1 MLVTKFFREVQG
13 YKKKADV
20 DKLWHHY
27 FINYFVLISKWDLPN
42 ILRWT
47 QLKTNIP
54 GRTPLAVW
62 WSFLQAISLSANS
75 FFSSSFASS
84 IDLVLVIHPL
94 YLVGLSV
101 WFCMESSRWY
111 CFSDW
116 VQWILSISYNTHFL
130 IMGLVGNHSR
140 FLRTEVSG
148 ASKSGF
154 FWMSCSMASMM
165 KLINCLSGSDTSFWP
180 FKSCSSL
187 IRATISKQ
195 PAK

>member
-1 MLVTKFFREVQG
+1 MLVTKFFREVRG
-13 YKKKADV
+13 YKKKANV

-42 ILRWT
+42 ILWWT

-75 FFSSSFASS
+75 FFSSPFPSS
-84 IDLVLVIHPL
+84 IDLALVIRPL

-101 WFCMESSRWY
+101 WFRMESSCWY

-116 VQWILSISYNTHFL
+116 VQWILSISYNIRFL
-130 IMGLVGNHSR
+130 IMGLVGKHSR
-140 FLRTEVSG
+140 FLTTEVSG

-154 FWMSCSMASMM
+154 FWISHFMASMM

-180 FKSCSSL
+180 FRRTSSL
-187 IRATISKQ
+187 IRATISEQ